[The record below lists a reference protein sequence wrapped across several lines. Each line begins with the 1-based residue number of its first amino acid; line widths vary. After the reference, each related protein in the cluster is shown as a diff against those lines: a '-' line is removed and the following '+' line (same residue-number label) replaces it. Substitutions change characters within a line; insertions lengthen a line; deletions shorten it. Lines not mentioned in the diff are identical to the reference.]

1 MAKVKTIIED
11 GLRKELINAI
21 NNAVKDA
28 IVTEPMDIESIPS
41 GSLFI
46 DEITGIGGYPLGRI
60 TEIFGG
66 ESAGKSTL
74 CLTLCANAQ
83 KMDIVPVYID
93 VENSIDFTYAT
104 QLGVDVNK
112 WILTQ
117 PDDAESAFRIA
128 EAAAEN
134 GAKLIII
141 DSIGALVAKRETE
154 SESDIGD
161 NQIGLIPKLI
171 SKFVRRFSPLQR
183 KHNCALVLI
192 NQRRAKIGA
201 MPGTSTEDTPGGMAL
216 KHAYTTR
223 MKITRT
229 GKDSGD
235 EPDYITSKV
244 DIVKNKVA
252 PPYGKDTIRIRFGT
266 GIDLWYEIITIGVEN
281 KIIKKSGG
289 WYKYGDEN
297 IGQGDNCIDWL
308 KKNKDVVKT
317 IIASSNNKNTDFYIN
332 KLFGET

>member
-11 GLRKELINAI
+11 GLRKELIAAI
-21 NNAVKDA
+21 NSAVKDA
-28 IVTEPMDIESIPS
+28 IVTEPENIESIPS
-41 GSLFI
+41 GSLLI
-46 DEITGIGGYPLGRI
+46 DEIIGVGGVPLGRI

-66 ESAGKSTL
+66 ESAGKSTF

-83 KMDIVPVYID
+83 AKDIIPVYID
-93 VENSIDFTYAT
+93 VENSVDFTYAT

-161 NQIGLIPKLI
+161 NQIGLIPKLV
-171 SKFVRRFSPLQR
+171 SKFVRRFAPLQR

-216 KHAYTTR
+216 KHAYSVR

-229 GKDSGD
+229 GKDSGE
-235 EPDYITSKV
+235 EPDFITSKV
-244 DIVKNKVA
+244 EVIKNKVA
-252 PPYGKDTIRIRFGT
+252 PPYGKNIIKIRFGA
-266 GIDLWYEIITIGVEN
+266 GIDLWSEVISIGVEN
-281 KIIKKSGG
+281 KIIKKSGS
-289 WYKYGDEN
+289 WYKYNDEN
-297 IGQGDNCIDWL
+297 IGQGDNCIEWL
-308 KKNKDVVKT
+308 EKNEEVVRA
-317 IIASSNNKNTDFYIN
+317 IIASSENKNVDFYIN
-332 KLFGET
+332 KLFGKS